1 MERFSSKMSEIH
13 WDGVLH
19 TSNVQNAYTMFYNE
33 FCDVYN
39 TCFPVKVFKQGYRT
53 RKPWLSEGMKKSIKV
68 KTAYIDSTEK
78 LGMLSMNQSINS
90 IEIISINC

>member
-1 MERFSSKMSEIH
+1 MERFSPKMSGIH

-39 TCFPVKVFKQGYRT
+39 TST
-53 RKPWLSEGMKKSIKV
+53 E
-68 KTAYIDSTEK
+68 STEK
-78 LGMLSMNQSINS
+78 LGILSMKQSINS
-90 IEIISINC
+90 TGIIS